1 MGFVASMLPV
11 VATLIAILFGKIS
24 NANGF
29 VPKVT
34 TIVRQQNDARVYFG
48 LVIPSAL
55 SALVYGA
62 DGSVVE
68 DEAFENPDSESTINQ
83 GALLDYIK
91 RSLGADGSLVW
102 RKIACAFAPPP
113 HHTLTPEAVQDAFPV
128 GISDD
133 GIDIALAVP
142 ASEDRGGSIAAA
154 NQLVQVL
161 VTVRFP
167 QAWAIPQDGTTDEK
181 GPALL
186 GQIRILENNAMD
198 RLSQQRKSSDS
209 SRDNPRYYENLVI
222 EQRREEQLQQ
232 EPTSSKQGL
241 PEWWTTIDSQNSS
254 MMDEAR
260 LLKKLLNEAE
270 FEDDLRAL
278 FVKHINESG
287 ATFPVLR
294 AAVSSIGS
302 SGLFLKS
309 RVVTGPNG
317 GEIENEKIANVTI
330 PYDSPPHEVLTAT
343 ELREGV
349 LLLVESVD
357 PMPAPVQP
365 LPIEISKTDTEV
377 GINLPYNEQV
387 MEQVNNLENKTAG
400 DDLSLPIDTKT
411 NVQANAGARLK
422 QPRPAEEEAKLAAK
436 YAAIEDLGERAFTIL
451 RDLEMI

>member
-1 MGFVASMLPV
+1 M
-11 VATLIAILFGKIS
+11 T
-24 NANGF
+24 
-29 VPKVT
+29 
-34 TIVRQQNDARVYFG
+34 
-48 LVIPSAL
+48 
-55 SALVYGA
+55 
-62 DGSVVE
+62 
-68 DEAFENPDSESTINQ
+68 
-83 GALLDYIK
+83 
-91 RSLGADGSLVW
+91 
-102 RKIACAFAPPP
+102 
-113 HHTLTPEAVQDAFPV
+113 
-128 GISDD
+128 
-133 GIDIALAVP
+133 
-142 ASEDRGGSIAAA
+142 
-154 NQLVQVL
+154 
-161 VTVRFP
+161 
-167 QAWAIPQDGTTDEK
+167 
-181 GPALL
+181 
-186 GQIRILENNAMD
+186 
-198 RLSQQRKSSDS
+198 
-209 SRDNPRYYENLVI
+209 
-222 EQRREEQLQQ
+222 
-232 EPTSSKQGL
+232 SKQGL

-270 FEDDLRAL
+270 FEDELRAL

-287 ATFPVLR
+287 ANDKTFPVLR

-302 SGLFLKS
+302 SGLFLKA

-357 PMPAPVQP
+357 PMPAPVQS
-365 LPIEISKTDTEV
+365 LPNEISKTDTEV
-377 GINLPYNEQV
+377 GINLPYSEQV